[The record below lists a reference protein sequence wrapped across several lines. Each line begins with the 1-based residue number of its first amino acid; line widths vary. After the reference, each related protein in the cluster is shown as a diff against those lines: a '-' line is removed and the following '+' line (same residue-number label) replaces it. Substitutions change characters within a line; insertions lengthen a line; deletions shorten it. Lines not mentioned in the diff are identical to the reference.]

1 MTVANLILANTFT
14 CWLKDQQVQG
24 FFIALY
30 TDEPP
35 VSATLL
41 LLLLLLLLSR
51 FSHVRDSVRPH
62 IQQPTRLLCP

>member
-24 FFIALY
+24 FLIALY
-30 TDEPP
+30 TDESP
-35 VSATLL
+35 VSRT

-51 FSHVRDSVRPH
+51 FSYVRLCA
-62 IQQPTRLLCP
+62 TR

>member
-24 FFIALY
+24 FLIALY
-30 TDEPP
+30 TDESP
-35 VSATLL
+35 VSRILL

-51 FSHVRDSVRPH
+51 FSYVRLCA
-62 IQQPTRLLCP
+62 TR

>member
-24 FFIALY
+24 FLIALY
-30 TDEPP
+30 TDESP
-35 VSATLL
+35 VSRTL

-51 FSHVRDSVRPH
+51 FSYVRLCA
-62 IQQPTRLLCP
+62 TR

>member
-24 FFIALY
+24 FLIALY
-30 TDEPP
+30 TDESP
-35 VSATLL
+35 VSRT

-51 FSHVRDSVRPH
+51 FSY
-62 IQQPTRLLCP
+62 IQLCATR